1 MAQCITK
8 AGVREAAGN
17 VNVGSDVYRE
27 LDRQVQQMIKRATKR
42 AKENGRKTLK
52 ARDV

>member
-17 VNVGSDVYRE
+17 MNVGTEVYEE
-27 LDRQVQQMIKRATKR
+27 LDQQVQQMIEQATERAQ
-42 AKENGRKTLK
+42 ENGRKTLK

>member
-8 AGVREAAGN
+8 AGVRQAAGGM
-17 VNVGSDVYRE
+17 NVGTDVYEE
-27 LDRQVQQMIKRATKR
+27 LDRQVQQMIERAAQR
-42 AKENGRKTLK
+42 AQENGRKTLK